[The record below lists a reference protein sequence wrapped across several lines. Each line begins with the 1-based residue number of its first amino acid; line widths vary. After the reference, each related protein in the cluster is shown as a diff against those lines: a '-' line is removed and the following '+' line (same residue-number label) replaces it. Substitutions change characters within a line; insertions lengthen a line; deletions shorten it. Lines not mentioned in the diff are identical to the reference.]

1 MTKVTTDTEHWYD
14 MNEPEDQQDKDN
26 LIQSVE
32 TVATAGNYTTEEKHG
47 QLFVSG
53 WSGEE
58 LRLVNGKAKAR
69 FLQYVREG
77 KVPDDIDLD
86 YHRAVEGSKA

>member
-1 MTKVTTDTEHWYD
+1 
-14 MNEPEDQQDKDN
+14 MNEPESQQDKDD

-32 TVATAGNYTTEEKHG
+32 TVSTVGHYGTEDKHG

-53 WSGEE
+53 WSGEQ
-58 LRLVNGKAKAR
+58 LRLTDDKAKAR
-69 FLQYVREG
+69 FLRYVREG

-86 YHRAVEGSKA
+86 FQRAVEDTKS